1 MMHIYSCDAIK
12 DDFLALYKKDFLIT
26 GGCQMET
33 FLGME
38 VEQTEKLIKFL
49 HDHYH
54 DVKAV
59 VKEYSNYIKKAL
71 QPNRRC
77 IYLQI
82 LLL

>member
-38 VEQTEKLIKFL
+38 VEQRDKLIKFHL
-49 HDHYH
+49 DNYH

-59 VKEYSNYIKKAL
+59 VEEYSNYIKKAL

-77 IYLQI
+77 LYRHI
-82 LLL
+82 L

>member
-1 MMHIYSCDAIK
+1 
-12 DDFLALYKKDFLIT
+12 
-26 GGCQMET
+26 MET

-38 VEQTEKLIKFL
+38 VEQRDKLIKFHL
-49 HDHYH
+49 DNYHY
-54 DVKAV
+54 VKAV
-59 VKEYSNYIKKAL
+59 VEEYSNYIKKAL